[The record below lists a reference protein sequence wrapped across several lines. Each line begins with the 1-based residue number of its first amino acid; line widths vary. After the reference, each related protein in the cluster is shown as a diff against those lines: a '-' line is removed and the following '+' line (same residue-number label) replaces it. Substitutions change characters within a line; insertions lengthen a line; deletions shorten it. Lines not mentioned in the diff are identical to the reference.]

1 MKFQTNFLISFVFAI
16 VLLLTWHICSCIE
29 TQDFDESYENKISK
43 LDLEDSDEDINKD
56 LQEPITME
64 TLYKIAREINMNKD
78 YGSYNAL
85 NKRDSKDDKKNFRRQ
100 LARWD
105 IGFGK
110 RETFRRQLARWDI
123 GFGKRAFRTKSYMDA
138 LYGKRS
144 DY

>member
-1 MKFQTNFLISFVFAI
+1 MKIQTNFLIYYVFAI
-16 VLLLTWHICSCIE
+16 VLLLTWHICSCTE

-78 YGSYNAL
+78 YGSYNGL

-100 LARWD
+100 LAS
-105 IGFGK
+105 FGTMNPFQK
-110 RETFRRQLARWDI
+110 KTISEFSMNYLDCVY
-123 GFGKRAFRTKSYMDA
+123 SYVP
-138 LYGKRS
+138 
-144 DY
+144 